1 METIRRNHRIVGAI
15 ALTLVCVAFLAAPA
29 SAHIGRGGF
38 DQGTQEAPVASRFVV
53 IITEFQD
60 SFTAFMQRLGAIFA
74 GQEGSQIVD

>member
-1 METIRRNHRIVGAI
+1 MESIRRNHRILGAI
-15 ALTLVCVAFLAAPA
+15 ALTLVCIAFSAAPA
-29 SAHIGRGGF
+29 SAHIGREGI
-38 DQGTQEAPVASRFVV
+38 DQEGPVTSRFVV